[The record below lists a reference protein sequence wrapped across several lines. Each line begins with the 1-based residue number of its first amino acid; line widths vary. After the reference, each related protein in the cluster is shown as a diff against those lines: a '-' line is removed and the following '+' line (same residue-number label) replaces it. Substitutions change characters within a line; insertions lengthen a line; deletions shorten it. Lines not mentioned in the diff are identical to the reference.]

1 MQDGWTAAEVIHAQG
16 AAPVVLVCEHASRH
30 IPAEL
35 NDLGLAEPA
44 RSSHAAW
51 DIGAM
56 DMAADMAA
64 LLDAPLV
71 AAGVSRLVYDL
82 NRPLESPSA
91 IPEKSE
97 IFDIPGNQGLSEAAR
112 RDRFDRLHVPFH
124 ARLAE
129 VVAAQQA
136 RCGGPVA
143 LVTIHTFTRVYM
155 GRERSVEIGYLFHDD
170 GRLAQGA
177 LAAEQARGRYAAALN
192 EPYGVADGVTH
203 TLKMQGEDK
212 GLQALMIEVR
222 NDLVDRPDTAR
233 AMAAHLVDVLSGV
246 LPAGGGRT
254 AAE

>member
-1 MQDGWTAAEVIHAQG
+1 MQDGWTAAQVIGANG

-30 IPAEL
+30 IPSDL
-35 NDLGLAEPA
+35 RDLGLVEPA

-56 DMAADMAA
+56 DMAVAMSRM
-64 LLDAPLV
+64 LDAPLV

-97 IFDIPGNQGLSEAAR
+97 IFDIPGNKGLSESDR
-112 RDRFDRLHVPFH
+112 RDRFDRLHAPFH
-124 ARLAE
+124 MRLAE
-129 VVAAQQA
+129 VVAAQRA

-155 GRERSVEIGYLFHDD
+155 GRERSVEIGYLFHAD
-170 GRLAQGA
+170 GRLAEGA

-212 GLQALMIEVR
+212 GLPALMIEVR
-222 NDLVDRPDTAR
+222 NDLVDTPDTAQ

-246 LPAGGGRT
+246 LPGTGGRT